1 VSWPAAASLASPP
14 SAAPPP
20 LPSAEDAARAA
31 AAWAAS
37 QRAAALASR
46 ASAASRKA
54 REVYVGNILPGVV
67 NGDTLRT
74 FFDAALSGLPG
85 SAGGTPVVAVQPASD
100 GKYAFVELRHED
112 LATAALSLSGME
124 LVGRA
129 ISVARPA
136 GYLDALAAAA
146 AAAAAMA
153 AAAGMAAGMQGAAGA
168 AVGMMA
174 APAAA
179 VPTACV
185 RLENLVTLAELR
197 DDAEYE
203 EARAPTRPRAPVR
216 IPPATAMRFD

>member
-1 VSWPAAASLASPP
+1 
-14 SAAPPP
+14 
-20 LPSAEDAARAA
+20 
-31 AAWAAS
+31 
-37 QRAAALASR
+37 
-46 ASAASRKA
+46 
-54 REVYVGNILPGVV
+54 
-67 NGDTLRT
+67 
-74 FFDAALSGLPG
+74 
-85 SAGGTPVVAVQPASD
+85 VVAVQPAAD

-153 AAAGMAAGMQGAAGA
+153 AAAGMAAGMHAGAGAAGA
-168 AVGMMA
+168 GAMA
-174 APAAA
+174 APAAV

-203 EARAPTRPRAPVR
+203 EARAPTRPHAPVR
-216 IPPATAMRFD
+216 IPSATAMRFD